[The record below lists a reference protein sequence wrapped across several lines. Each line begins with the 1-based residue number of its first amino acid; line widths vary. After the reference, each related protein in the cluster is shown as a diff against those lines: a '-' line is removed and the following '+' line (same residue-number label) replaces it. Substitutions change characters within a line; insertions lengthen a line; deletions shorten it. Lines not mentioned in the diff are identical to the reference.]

1 MARISEA
8 ADRMM
13 FSWEIRRRLY
23 RHLAGQI
30 ANGIDVE
37 IALDK
42 HASQLARK
50 KRPSAARIVRDA
62 GRLMRDGKTLAEAFA
77 KWVPLDE
84 AGLIA
89 AAEEAG
95 KLPQAF
101 KELLETKRR
110 VRRVVTA
117 FRNAMIRPAIYMATI
132 YLVVWAIGK
141 FAIPQMALAFP
152 ANRAT
157 GITAGLFWTGA
168 MAQTLWALLPPLALL
183 SVGWAIGYSLPRWRG
198 RWRVVAEEYFPY
210 SYYRDT
216 QGYLWF
222 SRYITLLIAGTP
234 DVEIL
239 KQQLRYASPYIKER
253 LRHFRRVMEDGKSFP
268 EALLMPFGKHGKK
281 FGFPNPDV
289 VDDIDSFEGMG
300 DFAER
305 MNSVLRDWV
314 EDLEEQ
320 TLEKAAKFG
329 FLLEI
334 AMYVVMGLL
343 MYGINDIS
351 QNAHF

>member
-1 MARISEA
+1 
-8 ADRMM
+8 
-13 FSWEIRRRLY
+13 L
-23 RHLAGQI
+23 I
-30 ANGIDVE
+30 A
-37 IALDK
+37 
-42 HASQLARK
+42 S
-50 KRPSAARIVRDA
+50 
-62 GRLMRDGKTLAEAFA
+62 AEA
-77 KWVPLDE
+77 
-84 AGLIA
+84 
-89 AAEEAG
+89 AG
-95 KLPQAF
+95 KLPEAL

-117 FRNAMIRPAIYMATI
+117 FRNAMIRPAVYTATI

-141 FAIPQMALAFP
+141 YAIPQMALVFP
-152 ANRAT
+152 ASQAT
-157 GITAGLFWTGA
+157 GVTAGLFWTGA
-168 MAQTLWALLPPLALL
+168 MAQTLWALVPPMTLALI
-183 SVGWAIGYSLPRWRG
+183 GWLVTFSLPRWRG
-198 RWRVVAEEYFPY
+198 RWRVAAEDYFPY

-216 QGYLWF
+216 HGYLWL
-222 SRYITLLIAGTP
+222 SRYITLWVAGTP

-253 LRHFRRVMEDGKSFP
+253 LLHFRRVMEDGKSFP
-268 EALLMPFGKHGKK
+268 QALLMPQGKNGKP

-289 VDDIDSFEGMG
+289 VDDIESFDGLG
-300 DFAER
+300 DFADR
-305 MNSVLRDWV
+305 MKSVLRDWV

-351 QNAHF
+351 THAHF